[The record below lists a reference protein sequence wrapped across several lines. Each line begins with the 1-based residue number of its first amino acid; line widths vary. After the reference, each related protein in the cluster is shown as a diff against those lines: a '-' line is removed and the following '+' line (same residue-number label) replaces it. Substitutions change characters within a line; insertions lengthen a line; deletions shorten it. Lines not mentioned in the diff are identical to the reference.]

1 MRPGQVVPDRRRP
14 VENGP
19 GPDRTAVPE
28 QVAEQI
34 TGESALHVEQVP
46 LLQHQQR
53 DGEREPLDDP
63 ELNGL
68 RVGGRGGHP
77 QAPGQLAAH
86 HDGGGP
92 GGRVGPAPARRGPAV
107 RFRHRHPGHHVA
119 AAGHL
124 LGLQRGARRA
134 RPPRGRGGRRAVAFG
149 GRARQHAAVGVLHR
163 DRSAQRRRER
173 ADQFTKPAFVQH
185 ELHQLVVLLLGPLK
199 HGSSPAQLVV
209 GPGQLPDDLLL
220 LGPQPCRLQRHRGL
234 TAEQFDEFQL
244 GSAEL
249 ACGDRV
255 GDDDPGPLV
264 RAAQRR
270 GQQGLVALR
279 RREVPQP
286 AVRGGLPH
294 VGDDDRAILPV
305 RTGGRGVEVGTGRVD
320 AQRAAVTD
328 LGQVIGREA
337 AAAGDVQ
344 ALPPFVGQHHRAEL
358 EPDQLTGL
366 HRYPREDLLERLGGV
381 DGPNDLAHGGH
392 PGPQRGR
399 DFRHAHTSPSFPPA
413 HELARAREYGHL
425 TGQFPAG
432 YAALVA
438 AVG

>member
-1 MRPGQVVPDRRRP
+1 M
-14 VENGP
+14 
-19 GPDRTAVPE
+19 
-28 QVAEQI
+28 
-34 TGESALHVEQVP
+34 
-46 LLQHQQR
+46 
-53 DGEREPLDDP
+53 
-63 ELNGL
+63 
-68 RVGGRGGHP
+68 
-77 QAPGQLAAH
+77 
-86 HDGGGP
+86 
-92 GGRVGPAPARRGPAV
+92 
-107 RFRHRHPGHHVA
+107 
-119 AAGHL
+119 
-124 LGLQRGARRA
+124 
-134 RPPRGRGGRRAVAFG
+134 
-149 GRARQHAAVGVLHR
+149 
-163 DRSAQRRRER
+163 
-173 ADQFTKPAFVQH
+173 
-185 ELHQLVVLLLGPLK
+185 VLLLGPLQ

-220 LGPQPCRLQRHRGL
+220 FGPQPCRLQRHRGL

-264 RAAQRR
+264 RSAQRR
-270 GQQGLVALR
+270 GQQGPVALR

-320 AQRAAVTD
+320 AQRAAITD

-381 DGPNDLAHGGH
+381 DGTNDLAHGGH

-399 DFRHAHTSPSFPPA
+399 DFRHAHTSPSFPSA
-413 HELARAREYGHL
+413 DELARAGVLRRLGSADQVWPAPGVA
-425 TGQFPAG
+425 TGAGAGASLSSVRSGMSSKAPARKHS
-432 YAALVA
+432 APTKVPRLVSSALYIWPVD
-438 AVG
+438 GLM